1 MSDQPRIR
9 VTITETVVYERS
21 YTPEEI
27 VDADPALA
35 GLTPGEIVTRI
46 NDHGDS
52 EGHLHE
58 DMERDNEVTSAV
70 AAAVLIDE

>member
-9 VTITETVVYERS
+9 VTITETIVYERS

-27 VDADPALA
+27 AEAAPGLG
-35 GLTPGEIVTRI
+35 GLTPGEIVTVI

-58 DMERDNEVTSAV
+58 DMERHNEVTGAV
-70 AAAVLIDE
+70 AEAVLIHV

>member
-9 VTITETVVYERS
+9 VTITEAVVYERS

-27 VDADPALA
+27 IEVDPALA
-35 GLTPGEIVTRI
+35 GLMPGEIVTRI

-58 DMERDNEVTSAV
+58 DVERYNEVTSAV
-70 AAAVLIDE
+70 AAAVLIGE